1 MSKAIDKLIVKGAR
15 EHNLRDIYLEIP
27 KGTLTVFCG
36 VSGSGKSSL
45 AFDTIY
51 AEGQRRYVES
61 LSAYARQFLGQM
73 EKPRYDWIRG
83 LAPTISIEQKAASKN
98 PRSTVGTITEIYD
111 YLRLLF
117 ARVGEQ
123 RCHECGGPVEAGTP
137 DTIVREILRAE
148 EGRRFLLL
156 APLIRNRKGE
166 HKDVFDAARAQGFVR
181 VRVDG
186 EVRDLNDEIVLKKT
200 FKHDIEVVVDRLA
213 ARPDSR
219 SRLQDSVEAALHV
232 GQGRII
238 VSWLDGEETAYS
250 DRRICNKCGI
260 SFPELDPPIFS
271 FNSPLGMCPD
281 CNGIGS
287 KMEVDPKKLIPDEN
301 LTIREGAV
309 VPWRS
314 RFDVSAAT
322 WASRITKAMCRKFD
336 IDVDRP
342 YKRLAKRK
350 QELILWGTGEEQFDV
365 PLKGTK
371 LTGTYRTA
379 YEGLIPGMARRFS
392 QTTSNRARS
401 WYQSFQTNL
410 PCTSCDGRRLRPEAL
425 AVFIGGSSIDQITA
439 ASVAEADEFFSTLTL
454 TGNRARIGG
463 EILKEIRNR
472 LSFLLNVGLSY
483 LTLDRSG
490 PTLSG
495 GEAQRIRLASQVG
508 SELTGVL
515 YVLDEPSIGLH
526 QRDNV
531 RLLSTLEHLRDIGN
545 TLIVVEHDEE
555 TIRRADHIVEFG
567 PGAGIKGGEV
577 VFSGTSKQLYR
588 ADTLTGQYLSGR
600 KQLEIPRRRRN
611 GNGAVLRIAGARA
624 NNLKD
629 ITVEFPLGKF
639 VCVTGV
645 SGAGK
650 SSLIEQTLYPSLA
663 RHLHNSTLRIGEHDG
678 VEGLDLIDK
687 VIDID
692 QSPIGRT
699 PRSNPA
705 TYTKVFDQIRKV
717 YAELPESRA
726 RGYLP
731 GRFSFNVKGGRCEAC
746 GGGGSVI
753 VEMHFLAD
761 MYVPCQVCRG
771 RRYNE
776 NTLQVFY
783 RGKSIRDVLDMSVAE
798 TRDLFQ
804 HHPKIAAILDTL
816 MDVGLEYIAL
826 GQAATTFS
834 GGEAQRI
841 KLSREL
847 AKRQT
852 GRTFYILD
860 EPTTG
865 LHFED
870 IRKLLAVLNRLVE
883 EGNTV
888 VVIEHNLDVVKTAD
902 WIIDLGPEGG
912 DAGGEVVA
920 VGTPEQ
926 VAKQKASHTGACL
939 KSVLA

>member
-1 MSKAIDKLIVKGAR
+1 MAKAIDKLIVKGAR

-27 KGTLTVFCG
+27 KNTLTVFCG

-111 YLRLLF
+111 YLRLLW

-123 RCHECGGPVEAGTP
+123 RCHQCGGPVEAGTP
-137 DTIVREILRAE
+137 DTIVRDILRAE
-148 EGRRFLLL
+148 EGSRFLLL
-156 APLIRNRKGE
+156 APLITNRKGE
-166 HKDVFDAARAQGFVR
+166 HREVFDAARAQGFVR

-186 EVRDLNDEIVLKKT
+186 EVRDLSETIELKKSY
-200 FKHDIEVVVDRLA
+200 KHYIEVVVDRLA
-213 ARPDSR
+213 ARAEAR

-232 GQGRII
+232 GRGRLI
-238 VSWLDGEETAYS
+238 VSWLDGKETAYS
-250 DRRICNKCGI
+250 DRRICNRCSL
-260 SFPELDPPIFS
+260 SFPELEPPIFS
-271 FNSPLGMCPD
+271 FNSPLGMCPE
-281 CNGIGS
+281 CNGIGTT
-287 KMEVDPKKLIPDEN
+287 MEVDPRKLIPDEN
-301 LTIREGAV
+301 LSIREGAV

-314 RFDVSAAT
+314 RFDVAAAT
-322 WASRITKAMCRKFD
+322 WASRITKAFCERFE
-336 IDVDRP
+336 IDLDRP
-342 YKRLAKRK
+342 FKRLSKRK
-350 QELILWGTGEEQFDV
+350 RELILQGSGDEQFDV
-365 PLKGTK
+365 PLEGTK
-371 LTGTYRTA
+371 LKGTYRTA
-379 YEGLIPGMARRFS
+379 YEGLLPGMARRFA

-410 PCTSCDGRRLRPEAL
+410 PCATCEGHRLRPEAQ
-425 AVFIGGSSIDQITA
+425 AVFVGDRGIHEVSA
-439 ASVAEADEFFSTLTL
+439 MSVAEAVAFFAGLEL
-454 TGNRARIGG
+454 EGNRAKVGE
-463 EILKEIRNR
+463 EILKEIHNR
-472 LSFLLNVGLSY
+472 LRFLLDVGLSY

-526 QRDNV
+526 QRDNL

-555 TIRRADHIVEFG
+555 TIRRANHIVEFG

-577 VFSGTSKQLYR
+577 VYSGKPAALLRSN
-588 ADTLTGQYLSGR
+588 TLTGQYLSGR
-600 KQLEIPRRRRN
+600 KTIDVPEKRRN
-611 GNGAVLRIAGARA
+611 GNGKALTIEGARA

-629 ITVEFPLGKF
+629 ITVSFPLGKF
-639 VCVTGV
+639 VGVTGV

-650 SSLIEQTLYPSLA
+650 SSLIEQTLYPALA
-663 RHLHNSTLRIGEHDG
+663 RHLHSSHLNIGEHDRI
-678 VEGLDLIDK
+678 EGLELIDK

-705 TYTKVFDQIRKV
+705 TYTKMFDEIRKV
-717 YAELPESRA
+717 FAKLPESRA
-726 RGYLP
+726 RGYEP

-746 GGGGSVI
+746 GGAGSVL

-798 TRDLFQ
+798 VRELFQ

-816 MDVGLEYIAL
+816 IDVGLEYIAL
-826 GQAATTFS
+826 GQSATTFS

-883 EGNTV
+883 KGNTV
-888 VVIEHNLDVVKTAD
+888 VVIEHNLDVIKTAD

-920 VGTPEQ
+920 TGTPEE
-926 VAKQKASHTGACL
+926 VAKVKGSHTGACL
-939 KSVLA
+939 KAVVG